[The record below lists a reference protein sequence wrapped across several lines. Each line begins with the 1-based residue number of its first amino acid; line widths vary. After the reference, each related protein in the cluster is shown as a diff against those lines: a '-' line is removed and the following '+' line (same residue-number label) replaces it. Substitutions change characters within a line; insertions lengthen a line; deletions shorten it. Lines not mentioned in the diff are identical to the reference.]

1 MWVEVWSCETVATE
15 RQAPRPLGAV
25 LLGILSWPQTR
36 GGVCLLLL
44 TGPLRAG
51 HGEGGRRETAASP
64 DVWSDCAVIV
74 LDHSPGSPVVPVPF
88 LIMSEKFL

>member
-15 RQAPRPLGAV
+15 RQAPRPLG
-25 LLGILSWPQTR
+25 ILFRPQTR
-36 GGVCLLLL
+36 CGVFLLLL
-44 TGPLRAG
+44 TGPLDAG

-88 LIMSEKFL
+88 LIMSDKFL